1 MIYEFYI
8 KVMFNFEVY
17 LDFEGYLLECVV
29 WK

>member
-1 MIYEFYI
+1 MIYEFY

-17 LDFEGYLLECVV
+17 LDFEGNLLECVV